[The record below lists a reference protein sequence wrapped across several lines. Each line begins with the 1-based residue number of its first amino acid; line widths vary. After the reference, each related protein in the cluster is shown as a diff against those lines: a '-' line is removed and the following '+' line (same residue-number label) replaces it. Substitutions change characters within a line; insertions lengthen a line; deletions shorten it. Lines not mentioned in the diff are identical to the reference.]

1 MKRRI
6 PSFRP
11 LSIPQGPAFARSAGS
26 DQANLRDS
34 AQEEISE
41 CFKAFSNATNWGVE
55 IEETLGE
62 TFRARLIDNLVSA
75 SIDNQGPGDQDSDSL
90 WSDLPCV
97 SMDRAEGLLRGI
109 EKLAR
114 RIDRTESV
122 LRDREAEL
130 STIIAVSNH
139 AAPSRELAAR
149 LESVLESTSRTLG
162 ALAAALY
169 LLDEDTTEL
178 KLRACYGLPK
188 ARFLA
193 PARDLRSS
201 LADLEALT
209 GNAVLLSDIQAAPE
223 WHSPEAYRSALVVP
237 IGTTTTPHGTVWFWS
252 TDPRSYSAP
261 EIEVANLAAGRLMG
275 EIEQSILGC
284 EVTTARHLAKQLDA
298 AADFQASLLADTQIL
313 HEDYDL
319 GGWSHQQALIGGAFH
334 HWGLTQQGKLSLVVG
349 AANAN
354 HATGSMVAT
363 SALTMLQLFE
373 SGSAIGSG
381 RDSQSSNSSL
391 RNALQ
396 TINDQHWNRGHE
408 AWQLHLSALQIHPET
423 GNGVAC
429 SAGQM
434 HCLVLGDRG
443 IRHIGSAMS
452 TLGSDPDQQYALGR
466 FILEPGETLVAFTS
480 RLLAPNS
487 RSGAASSTDSDG
499 LDISRML
506 KFLRNWRDEPA
517 QDLASSIA
525 EQLPTLNEFALEASD
540 RALVIL
546 KNLR

>member
-1 MKRRI
+1 MQLKKFPLVKRRI

-11 LSIPQGPAFARSAGS
+11 LSVPQVSLIAKNDGS
-26 DQANLRDS
+26 TQEPFSDS
-34 AQEEISE
+34 SE
-41 CFKAFSNATNWGVE
+41 QDIAECMRAFSKATNWGVE
-55 IEETLGE
+55 LDGSTPG
-62 TFRARLIDNLVSA
+62 RLIDNLITSSDE
-75 SIDNQGPGDQDSDSL
+75 SIDADELCNH
-90 WSDLPCV
+90 LPSV
-97 SMDRAEGLLRGI
+97 PMDRANHLLRGI
-109 EKLAR
+109 ERLID
-114 RIDRTESV
+114 RIDRTESA

-130 STIIAVSNH
+130 TSIVAFSNH

-162 ALAAALY
+162 SVACALY

-178 KLRACYGLPK
+178 KLRACCGLPK
-188 ARFLA
+188 SRFME

-209 GNAVLLSDIQAAPE
+209 GNAVLLTDIQAAPE
-223 WHSPEAYRSALVVP
+223 WQSPEPFRSALVVP
-237 IGTTTTPHGTVWFWS
+237 IGTTTMPHGTVWFWS
-252 TDPRSYSAP
+252 TEPRSYSAA

-298 AADFQASLLADTQIL
+298 AADFQSSLLADAQIL

-334 HWGLTQQGKLSLVVG
+334 HWSLTQQGKLSVVVG

-363 SALTMLQLFE
+363 SALTLLQLFE
-373 SGSAIGSG
+373 T
-381 RDSQSSNSSL
+381 DSNLLL

-396 TINDQHWNRGHE
+396 TINDQHSNRGHE
-408 AWQLHLSALQIHPET
+408 AWQLHLSALQVHPET
-423 GNGVAC
+423 GTGLAC
-429 SAGQM
+429 STGQM
-434 HCLVLGDRG
+434 HCLVMGNRG
-443 IRHIGSAMS
+443 VRYIGSS
-452 TLGSDPDQQYALGR
+452 LPSLGSDPDQQIGMGR
-466 FILEPGETLVAFTS
+466 FVLEAGEMLVAFTS
-480 RLLAPNS
+480 RML
-487 RSGAASSTDSDG
+487 SDRF
-499 LDISRML
+499 DITRML
-506 KFLRNWRDEPA
+506 KFLRDWREEPA
-517 QDLASSIA
+517 QDLACSIA
-525 EQLPTLNEFALEASD
+525 EQLPVLDEFATDPSD